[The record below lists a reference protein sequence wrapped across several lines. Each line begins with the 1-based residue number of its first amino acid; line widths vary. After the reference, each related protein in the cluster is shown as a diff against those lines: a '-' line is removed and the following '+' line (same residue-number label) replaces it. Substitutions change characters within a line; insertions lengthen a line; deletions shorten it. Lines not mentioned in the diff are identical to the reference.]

1 MCNRTETDE
10 GTGIVVQHSSPS
22 YAETCWCFL
31 LFRSARSSFM
41 SAQIMVVQSKLYIS
55 IIFFTN
61 HYLPFMY

>member
-10 GTGIVVQHSSPS
+10 GTGTVVQHSSPS

-41 SAQIMVVQSKLYIS
+41 SAQIMVVQVNY
-55 IIFFTN
+55 T
-61 HYLPFMY
+61 YL